1 MHAIHNL
8 PNMKR
13 RIIKQAHI
21 VNEGK
26 ITVADVLIVGERIE
40 NISNAITAK
49 NGDVVTDAEGRYL
62 LPGVIDDQVH
72 FREPGLTHKGNI
84 YSESR
89 AAVSGGITSFMEMP
103 NTIPNTL
110 TQALLEEKYLLASKT
125 SLANH
130 SFFMGINQNNLEEA
144 LRTDNENVCG
154 ITDDG
159 LYFNNDEGILANYPE
174 FLERLFARTDALVA
188 LHSEDD
194 SIIKDN
200 TSQYR
205 KKFGEFIPFD
215 CHPKIRSEA
224 ACLTAT
230 KRVLEIAK
238 KHNNRLHLFHI
249 STLAEANLFDAKTA
263 IREKRITAE
272 ACIHH
277 LGFSDADYAKLGA
290 KIKWNPAVKTEAD
303 KNGLL
308 KALLDNKLDIIATDH
323 APHTIEEKNGSY
335 FKSLSGGPLVQHALP
350 YMLELVHQGKI
361 SIEKT
366 VEKMSHHVAEI
377 YRIKDRGYIREG
389 YYADLTLVDMN
400 KEWTV
405 RSENI
410 HAKCGWSPFENQC
423 FKSKIVKT
431 FVNGELVYDDG
442 VFNENTQGK
451 RLKFEKHR

>member
-1 MHAIHNL
+1 
-8 PNMKR
+8 MK
-13 RIIKQAHI
+13 IIIRNASI

-26 ITVADVLIVGERIE
+26 TIVADILIANERIE
-40 NISNAITAK
+40 KIGTGINLTGFGAVKEIN
-49 NGDVVTDAEGRYL
+49 AEGLYL

-72 FREPGLTHKGNI
+72 FREPGLTHKATI

-89 AAVSGGITSFMEMP
+89 AAVSGGITTFMDMP
-103 NTIPNTL
+103 NTKPNTL
-110 TQALLEEKYLLASKT
+110 TQKLLEEKYALASKT
-125 SLANH
+125 SLANY

-144 LRTDNENVCG
+144 LKTDNENVCG

-174 FLERLFARTDALVA
+174 FLEQLFSRSDTLVA

-194 SIIKDN
+194 TIIKNN
-200 TSQYR
+200 TNHYS
-205 KKFGEFIPFD
+205 KEFGEDIPFQF
-215 CHPKIRSEA
+215 HPKLRSEE

-249 STLAEANLFDAKTA
+249 STLAEANLFENKLP

-272 ACIHH
+272 ACVHH
-277 LGFSDADYAKLGA
+277 LWFSDKDYERLGA
-290 KIKWNPAVKTEAD
+290 KIKWNPSIKTEQD

-308 KALLDNKLDIIATDH
+308 DALLENRLDIIATDH
-323 APHTIEEKNGSY
+323 APHTLDEKDGTY

-350 YMLELVHQGKI
+350 AMLELFHQGKI
-361 SIEKT
+361 SIEKI

-389 YYADLTLVDMN
+389 YYADLVLVDLN
-400 KEWTV
+400 NSWKV
-405 RSENI
+405 SPQNI
-410 HAKCGWSPFENQC
+410 LYKCQWSPFENQC
-423 FKSKIVKT
+423 FRSKIVKT
-431 FVNGELVYDDG
+431 FVNGSLVYENGDI
-442 VFNENTQGK
+442 NETKPGK
-451 RLKFEKHR
+451 RLKFSKTR